1 MISPSRTYGV
11 TVILSW
17 TEREM
22 ESNEGVPLERQ
33 RLSGN
38 PVAEGLLRGRPC
50 KLQTCA
56 DLDLFYL
63 VLVETD
69 QVNLT
74 QPPIPKQLRE
84 YGKQNRVPVI
94 IDFIYDSSLSR
105 QIIVDSP
112 NIGGD

>member
-1 MISPSRTYGV
+1 MRECLWSDKDCQ
-11 TVILSW
+11 VIQL
-17 TEREM
+17 
-22 ESNEGVPLERQ
+22 Q
-33 RLSGN
+33 RAFC
-38 PVAEGLLRGRPC
+38 AERPC